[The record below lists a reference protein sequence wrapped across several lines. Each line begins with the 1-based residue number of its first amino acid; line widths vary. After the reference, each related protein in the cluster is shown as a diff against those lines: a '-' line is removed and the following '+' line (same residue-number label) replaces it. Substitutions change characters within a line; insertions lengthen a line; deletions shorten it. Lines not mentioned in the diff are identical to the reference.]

1 MKHGDGKQTARTT
14 SGGLHGAD
22 GKQVPI
28 VPPSTPPR
36 RVERRGEHGQGEP
49 FRFQQYR
56 SNFLDTDTK
65 TRRRPI
71 SEAAA
76 RPVDIFNRKP

>member
-1 MKHGDGKQTARTT
+1 MRKHTNKNAPF
-14 SGGLHGAD
+14 H
-22 GKQVPI
+22 
-28 VPPSTPPR
+28 
-36 RVERRGEHGQGEP
+36 RVEWQGGNRQGEP

-65 TRRRPI
+65 NAAAPI

-76 RPVDIFNRKP
+76 